1 MPKSFIT
8 IYNFVG
14 KLQMR
19 QILNDFQTLCHERV
33 LLLQMH
39 ELKQGLEKKLLKS
52 ISNIPMQGG
61 CQTVEKN
68 FTWKFTPIVLLF
80 NTRVEITTVEHIW

>member
-1 MPKSFIT
+1 
-8 IYNFVG
+8 
-14 KLQMR
+14 MR

-39 ELKQGLEKKLLKS
+39 ELKQGLEKKVLKS

-61 CQTVEKN
+61 CQTVEKKTLHGSSHPLY
-68 FTWKFTPIVLLF
+68 FSSTHALKSPL
-80 NTRVEITTVEHIW
+80 